1 MTQEPD
7 RNVFRLTQVGTRP
20 YEYTNNVHA
29 AIAYELD
36 LNLATL
42 DRQVYSVLD
51 FMGDIGGLSE
61 ALVFLG
67 SIYLGIIHYGQF
79 NGMLTALLYRA
90 KKLEPEP
97 AKLTMNK
104 VEKS

>member
-1 MTQEPD
+1 M
-7 RNVFRLTQVGTRP
+7 FRLNQIGTRP
-20 YEYTNNVHA
+20 YEYPNNVHT

-51 FMGDIGGLSE
+51 LMGDIGGLSE

-67 SIYLGIIHYGQF
+67 SIIIGIIHFG
-79 NGMLTALLYRA
+79 
-90 KKLEPEP
+90 
-97 AKLTMNK
+97 
-104 VEKS
+104 